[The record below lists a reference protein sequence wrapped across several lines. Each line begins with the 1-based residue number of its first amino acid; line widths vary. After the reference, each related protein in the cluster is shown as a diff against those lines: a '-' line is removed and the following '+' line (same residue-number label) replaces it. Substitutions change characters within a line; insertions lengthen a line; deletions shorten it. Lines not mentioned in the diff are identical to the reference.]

1 MLQTLHL
8 WAHTMHIYGC
18 LSSIG
23 HTHLGEWFH
32 MHSDLTPR
40 AASGDRAAV
49 GGEQQE
55 EVVDADVSVA
65 GHVALG
71 GAHCA
76 SAAQATGPW
85 TVPMKVLSAAQVW
98 YE

>member
-49 GGEQQE
+49 YRRRAARGGRRRRRIRRRSCRPGRRALRKRGAGDWPVDGTDEG
-55 EVVDADVSVA
+55 VVRGA
-65 GHVALG
+65 GLV
-71 GAHCA
+71 
-76 SAAQATGPW
+76 
-85 TVPMKVLSAAQVW
+85 
-98 YE
+98 